1 MASDVPTGETRP
13 PTVGVAAQEPVT
25 AGPPAGEIQGAFGTI
40 RLDDSGHRTLRSRL
54 LALLAIIGPGLIVM
68 VGDNDAGGVSTYAQ
82 AGQNYGVSLL
92 WVLLLLVPVLIVNQ
106 EMVVRLG
113 AVTGVGHARLII
125 ERFGRIWGWFE
136 ASFLLVQNF
145 LIIVTEFIGVSLALG
160 YFGVSQNISVPVA
173 AVALI
178 AVTASGSFRS
188 WERSMFVF
196 VFANLLVIPL
206 FFMGHPHYGQIAHH
220 LFIPGIRGGASAD
233 AVLLVIAIVG
243 TTVAP
248 WQLFFQQSNIVDKR
262 ITPRWIGYE
271 RIDTLLG
278 AVVVVVGAGALICVT
293 GFALS
298 GTHYFGALHRRRG
311 GGGGAPSHGRRRGG
325 AFFSVVLLNASLI
338 GAGAVTLATSYVIG
352 DVFGTRGSLHRSFL
366 EAKGF
371 YSVFIVLILA
381 AAAIV
386 LIPGAPLGVI
396 TEAVQALCG
405 IVLPLT
411 TLFLL
416 MLCNDRAV
424 LGPWTN
430 PPWLKALASVIVGVL
445 VLLSLIL
452 TITTLFPHVDVTT
465 LALAGGGVLV
475 VVLAVMGLWALCAR
489 PHGARCHAPRA
500 TPTSPGSNGR
510 CRRRRCSRARASRPP
525 ARALSSCSVAIWSSP
540 WSCSSSNRY
549 SWPAGDRPLHAPGAG
564 RHLVRPRPLRGHA
577 PGRGGRLR
585 GDDRDLCFGA

>member
-1 MASDVPTGETRP
+1 MASKPARTRERTVLDTSDTGEIR
-13 PTVGVAAQEPVT
+13 
-25 AGPPAGEIQGAFGTI
+25 GAFGTI
-40 RLDDSGHRTLRSRL
+40 REHEETHRSWRSRL

-82 AGQNYGVSLL
+82 AGQNYGTSLL

-125 ERFGRIWGWFE
+125 ERFGRGWGWFE
-136 ASFLLVQNF
+136 SSFLLLQNF

-160 YFGVSQNISVPVA
+160 YFGVSSDLSVPIA

-178 AVTASGSFRS
+178 AVTASGSFRV
-188 WERSMFVF
+188 WERSMFLF

-206 FFMGHPHYGQIAHH
+206 FFLSHPRAGPIIHDT
-220 LFIPGIRGGASAD
+220 FVPGIAGGASSN
-233 AVLLVIAIVG
+233 AVLLLIAIVG

-262 ITPRWIGYE
+262 ITPRWINYE
-271 RIDTLLG
+271 RVDTLLG
-278 AVVVVVGAGALICVT
+278 AFVVVLGAGALISAT
-293 GFALS
+293 AFALE
-298 GTHYFGALHRRRG
+298 GTQYFGQFTDAGGVAYALDHTIG
-311 GGGGAPSHGRRRGG
+311 SAPA
-325 AFFSVVLLNASLI
+325 AFFAVVLLNASLI
-338 GAGAVTLATSYVIG
+338 GAGAVTLATSYVVG

-366 EAKGF
+366 EAPSF
-371 YSVFIVLILA
+371 YAVFTALIVV

-405 IVLPLT
+405 IVLPMT

-416 MLCNDRAV
+416 MLCNDREV

-430 PPWLKALASVIVGVL
+430 PPWLKALAAVIVSAL

-452 TITTLFPHVDVTT
+452 TLTTLVPGIDVTT
-465 LALAGGGVLV
+465 LAAAGGVTLVAVLV
-475 VVLAVMGLWALCAR
+475 AMGAVALR
-489 PHGARCHAPRA
+489 DW
-500 TPTSPGSNGR
+500 
-510 CRRRRCSRARASRPP
+510 ASRVDGLPGGGEPGTEIPREQWTMPP
-525 ARALSSCSVAIWSSP
+525 AALLSRPRLSARRHAALLVLGGYMVVALVALIIKSVSVA
-540 WSCSSSNRY
+540 
-549 SWPAGDRPLHAPGAG
+549 
-564 RHLVRPRPLRGHA
+564 
-577 PGRGGRLR
+577 GG
-585 GDDRDLCFGA
+585 